1 MLHFWKYG
9 IMRIS
14 CKLRVSC
21 FMGIGNQFT
30 RVVSSFDSILIYTE
44 EDTRIFTVIL
54 SLLVFQLMVRTSEN
68 VKIGKY
74 KGIVV

>member
-1 MLHFWKYG
+1 
-9 IMRIS
+9 
-14 CKLRVSC
+14 
-21 FMGIGNQFT
+21 MGIGNQFT
-30 RVVSSFDSILIYTE
+30 CVFSSFDSILIYTE

-54 SLLVFQLMVRTSEN
+54 SLLVFELMVRTSKN

>member
-1 MLHFWKYG
+1 
-9 IMRIS
+9 
-14 CKLRVSC
+14 
-21 FMGIGNQFT
+21 MGIGNQFT

-54 SLLVFQLMVRTSEN
+54 SLLVFELMVRTSKN